1 MRNINMF
8 VEDQAHEEFLNAI
21 LQRFSLEYNVAIK
34 KKSISARG
42 GRGKVVSKL
51 KQYQNDLQRYK
62 ETLPDL
68 IIVGTD
74 SNCKGV
80 REREKEINR
89 NITVSQELVIS
100 MVPEPHIERWL
111 LIDPESFNTVFG
123 KGCPTPDQ
131 KCERDRYKDM
141 FLQAITEVGVTPILG
156 GIEHITDLVNGMN
169 LQRVKDSD
177 KSIRRFLNSLQ
188 RRFRNW
194 QQSGN

>member
-1 MRNINMF
+1 MRNINIF
-8 VEDQAHEEFLNAI
+8 VEDQAHEVFLVAI
-21 LQRFSLEYNVAIK
+21 LQRFSLEYNVGVK
-34 KKSISARG
+34 TKSINARG
-42 GRGKVVSKL
+42 GRGKVISEL
-51 KQYQNDLQRYK
+51 KQYQNDLQRNK
-62 ETLPDL
+62 GILPDL

-74 SNCKGV
+74 SNCKGF

-89 NITVSQELVIS
+89 NITDLQEFVIS
-100 MVPEPHIERWL
+100 MIPEPHIERWL

-131 KCERDRYKDM
+131 KCERDRYKVM
-141 FLQAITEVGVTPILG
+141 FLEAITEVGVTPILG
-156 GIEHITDLVNGMN
+156 GIEHITDLVKEMD

-194 QQSGN
+194 QQSGT

>member
-1 MRNINMF
+1 MRNINIF
-8 VEDQAHEEFLNAI
+8 VEDQAQEVFLVAI
-21 LQRFSLEYNVAIK
+21 LQRFSLEYNVGVK
-34 KKSISARG
+34 TKSINARG
-42 GRGKVVSKL
+42 GRGKVISEL
-51 KQYQNDLQRYK
+51 KQYQNDLQRNK
-62 ETLPDL
+62 GILPDL

-74 SNCKGV
+74 SNCKGF

-89 NITVSQELVIS
+89 NITNLQEFVIS
-100 MVPEPHIERWL
+100 MIPEPHIERWL

-131 KCERDRYKDM
+131 KCERDRYKVM
-141 FLQAITEVGVTPILG
+141 FLEAITEVGVTPILG
-156 GIEHITDLVNGMN
+156 GIEHITDLVKEMN

-194 QQSGN
+194 QQSGT

>member
-1 MRNINMF
+1 MRNINIF
-8 VEDQAHEEFLNAI
+8 VEDQAHEVFLVAI
-21 LQRFSLEYNVAIK
+21 LQRFSLEYNVAVQT
-34 KKSISARG
+34 KSISARG
-42 GRGKVVSKL
+42 GRGKVISEL
-51 KQYQNDLQRYK
+51 KQYQNDLQRNK
-62 ETLPDL
+62 GILPDL

-74 SNCKGV
+74 SNCKGF

-89 NITVSQELVIS
+89 NITDLQEFVIS
-100 MVPEPHIERWL
+100 MIPEPHIERWL

-131 KCERDRYKDM
+131 KCERDRYKVM
-141 FLQAITEVGVTPILG
+141 FLEAITEVGVTPILG
-156 GIEHITDLVNGMN
+156 GIEHITDLVKEMN

-194 QQSGN
+194 QQSGT